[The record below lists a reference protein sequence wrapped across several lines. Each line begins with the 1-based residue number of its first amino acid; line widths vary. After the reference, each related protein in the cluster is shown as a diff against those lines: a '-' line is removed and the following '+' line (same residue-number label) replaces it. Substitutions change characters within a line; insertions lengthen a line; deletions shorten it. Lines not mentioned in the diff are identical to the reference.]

1 MGNCYSQ
8 KQHERQ
14 FQEENIQ
21 PAPPSPQPKRRVEES
36 SSYETDSEDESSLP
50 PPAIQ
55 PSVPSVSKRHS
66 LENIDP
72 QKPPPKPKRGIVGK
86 MDDTGTQ
93 TNAVFI
99 FDKNIVCQI

>member
-8 KQHERQ
+8 KQQERQ

-21 PAPPSPQPKRRVEES
+21 PAPLPPQPKPRVEES
-36 SSYETDSEDESSLP
+36 SSYEIDSESESSLP

-55 PSVPSVSKRHS
+55 PSLPPVSR
-66 LENIDP
+66 EQYIDP

-86 MDDTGTQ
+86 MDDTGTRP
-93 TNAVFI
+93 
-99 FDKNIVCQI
+99 